1 MKIKSI
7 LDVIT
12 NSSSEC
18 YLVKTNIP
26 KSEWLRELGIVK
38 TADLY
43 CSGMGGVLEIF
54 DNKTEG
60 DSLDWEDGNN
70 EICIPFRHLPDDYLV
85 IHVDNGYSNCRDFIT
100 GHPDY
105 VESIWGENAQVDK
118 SFRLEYWKK
127 KEEEINKA
135 MSEVKS
141 DDELQKLWDE
151 YEEIYKRI
159 NEYED

>member
-18 YLVKTNIP
+18 YLVKTSIP

-38 TADLY
+38 TADPY

-60 DSLDWEDGNN
+60 DSYDWEDRND
-70 EICIPFRHLPDDYLV
+70 EVCIPFRHLPDDYLV
-85 IHVDNGYSNCRDFIT
+85 LHVDHGYSNCIDFIL
-100 GHPDY
+100 GHPDF
-105 VESIWGENAQVDK
+105 VESIWSENAQVDK
-118 SFRLEYWKK
+118 QFRLEYWKK
-127 KEEEINKA
+127 QAEKIDKA

-141 DDELQKLWDE
+141 DKELQRLWDE
-151 YEEIYKRI
+151 YEIIYKRI